1 MEETNNFKR
10 LSDLSPGDEAIIIKV
25 LGHGS
30 FRRRL
35 AEMGFVRGKK
45 VKVIKNAP
53 LQDPVEYEIMG
64 YNISLRRSEA
74 ELIQVISVQDA
85 AAFTGNKHF
94 NGTID
99 EETLKVSALEKEKLI
114 HVALVGNPNSGKTT
128 LFNRISGSHERVGN
142 YGGVT
147 VDVKETEV
155 KKNGYNI
162 KLVDLPG
169 TYSITE
175 FSPEELFV
183 RVYLTENMPD
193 IVLNVVDASNLERN
207 LFLTTQLIDMDIKV
221 VIALNMFDELEKK
234 GDRLDYK
241 YLGKMLG
248 IPIVPTVATK
258 GEGIEELLQKIIDVY
273 EDKDPIV
280 RHIHIN
286 YGSIV
291 EKAIKQIQD
300 VIWQNPAIT
309 DKLSSRYLAIKL
321 LEGDKTILSE
331 LEKYDN
337 YPQIESTTRQAIQSL
352 EKEYGDSC
360 ETVITQLKYGFIEG
374 ALKETYHLSKQ
385 KHKEKQQTLDNLFLH
400 KFWGYP
406 IFLFFVWLMFQ
417 STFSLGKYPTQWL
430 ESGINLLGSWLG
442 RIMVPGPLC
451 DLLVNGIIGGV
462 GNVLVF
468 FPNILILFFFVSIL
482 EDTGYM
488 SRAAFL
494 MDKLMHKIGLH
505 GQSFIPLVIGF
516 GCNVPAILATRT
528 LKNRKDRILTIIIIP
543 FMSCSAR
550 LPVYLLLI
558 SAIFPKNQALILFSL
573 YSIGIFMAMITAL
586 FMKRTVFKE
595 EESPFVMELP
605 PYRIPTLKTIN
616 IHMWDKSR
624 EYLRKIGNIILVAS
638 IIIWAMGYFPRHPE
652 IDKKYEEQILSVQ
665 NNTTLSKG
673 EKEKTVNQLQTTKMA
688 ELQQKSIIGQLG
700 KVVEPAIRP
709 LGFDWKMGIG
719 LFTGL
724 AAKELV
730 ISTMG
735 VLYQV
740 DNSGDNSVSLQ
751 EKLKNEVHTAGKL
764 KGEKVFTP
772 LVAFAFMVFILLYVP
787 CVATIAAMK
796 KEAGWQW
803 AVFGVVYNTLV
814 AWLMAFLIYQIGNC
828 IV

>member
-1 MEETNNFKR
+1 MKFGGIVIVGIGGT
-10 LSDLSPGDEAIIIKV
+10 GV
-25 LGHGS
+25 LK
-30 FRRRL
+30 
-35 AEMGFVRGKK
+35 A
-45 VKVIKNAP
+45 
-53 LQDPVEYEIMG
+53 
-64 YNISLRRSEA
+64 SE
-74 ELIQVISVQDA
+74 
-85 AAFTGNKHF
+85 
-94 NGTID
+94 
-99 EETLKVSALEKEKLI
+99 
-114 HVALVGNPNSGKTT
+114 
-128 LFNRISGSHERVGN
+128 
-142 YGGVT
+142 
-147 VDVKETEV
+147 
-155 KKNGYNI
+155 
-162 KLVDLPG
+162 
-169 TYSITE
+169 
-175 FSPEELFV
+175 
-183 RVYLTENMPD
+183 
-193 IVLNVVDASNLERN
+193 
-207 LFLTTQLIDMDIKV
+207 
-221 VIALNMFDELEKK
+221 
-234 GDRLDYK
+234 
-241 YLGKMLG
+241 
-248 IPIVPTVATK
+248 
-258 GEGIEELLQKIIDVY
+258 
-273 EDKDPIV
+273 
-280 RHIHIN
+280 
-286 YGSIV
+286 
-291 EKAIKQIQD
+291 
-300 VIWQNPAIT
+300 
-309 DKLSSRYLAIKL
+309 
-321 LEGDKTILSE
+321 ILSRF
-331 LEKYDN
+331 LLYQGFDV
-337 YPQIESTTRQAIQSL
+337 RQSEVHGMAQRGGS
-352 EKEYGDSC
+352 
-360 ETVITQLKYGFIEG
+360 VITQLKYGFIEG